1 MPLQGD
7 TPRQLVQSDTIMIDA
22 PSIYDQQLA
31 AMIRQVQ
38 GASAYL
44 YKLSEDD
51 RNNAKHQ
58 YNHLIEIVTD
68 LQKGFTDESM
78 KTANISAGIYEEF
91 HRGSIDFARQ
101 IYEKLNEH
109 ETDLTVSKQ
118 NSDALCTAIQTALDG
133 IHKINETNNQAQNEI
148 NKVKD
153 AQVNDLNKRL
163 INNSRSLKEAE
174 RALRRL
180 QREKNQRTK
189 ETALSIT
196 PEEVQRLIQEGI
208 ERNKQI
214 FPNQPRTPPNTG
226 ETSLRTAPEKQS
238 QQQEWKQLTYCQ
250 HGKAGYCYT
259 CDKYKPCPKCGTKN
273 CKKGC
278 KHRIH
283 TPCQKCL
290 DQGKAKKPPI
300 TD

>member
-1 MPLQGD
+1 MRNLDNKVTRSDSRITWEIKEKTLHVNKAMHNNPAELSTMILWAVQNPFGRIGGDAGPITHRHRRSALDFETEVEMTDTEIEEVRSPASTVTQYQFQPLMPLQGD

-22 PSIYDQQLA
+22 PSIDDQQLA

-109 ETDLTVSKQ
+109 ET
-118 NSDALCTAIQTALDG
+118 
-133 IHKINETNNQAQNEI
+133 EI
-148 NKVKD
+148 G
-153 AQVNDLNKRL
+153 
-163 INNSRSLKEAE
+163 
-174 RALRRL
+174 RAH
-180 QREKNQRTK
+180 
-189 ETALSIT
+189 
-196 PEEVQRLIQEGI
+196 V
-208 ERNKQI
+208 
-214 FPNQPRTPPNTG
+214 
-226 ETSLRTAPEKQS
+226 
-238 QQQEWKQLTYCQ
+238 
-250 HGKAGYCYT
+250 
-259 CDKYKPCPKCGTKN
+259 
-273 CKKGC
+273 
-278 KHRIH
+278 
-283 TPCQKCL
+283 
-290 DQGKAKKPPI
+290 
-300 TD
+300 